1 MSKLYNKPEDKI
13 IKLDP
18 LGSALD
24 DAGYKGG
31 VGRIN
36 KLKVRKQKKLIE
48 KIPNKNFKSEKTSG
62 KEQKKWVVE

>member
-1 MSKLYNKPEDKI
+1 MSKLYNENKI

-24 DAGYKGG
+24 DAGFKGG

-36 KLKVRKQKKLIE
+36 RLKVRKQKNLIQ
-48 KIPNKNFKSEKTSG
+48 KIPNKNFKSEKTS
-62 KEQKKWVVE
+62 